1 MKPHHLHQYQPPPSD
16 PSDWGSEG
24 MSTLFCYDEDCSKG
38 LDLRTF
44 PVELIGPKLI
54 PLAWTVD
61 AKR

>member
-1 MKPHHLHQYQPPPSD
+1 
-16 PSDWGSEG
+16 
-24 MSTLFCYDEDCSKG
+24 MSTVFCYDEDCSKG